1 MMTNEQYGKV
11 MERLGSID
19 AKLEFIPEIKQTVSV
34 LDTRIE
40 ILERGKAWIQGGFAL
55 LGFLA
60 SFFFVWAKTWF
71 TNGQQ

>member
-1 MMTNEQYGKV
+1 MTNEQYGKV
-11 MERLGSID
+11 MERLGSIE
-19 AKLEFIPEIKQTVSV
+19 AKLEVIPEIKKNASA
-34 LDTRIE
+34 LDRRIE

-55 LGFLA
+55 LGFLI